1 MTKNIEK
8 SKNLVDPY
16 WRIVENERR
25 VMAVVRI

>member
-8 SKNLVDPY
+8 SKNLEDPY

-25 VMAVVRI
+25 EKAAKRI